1 MTIHKMKKIEDIL
14 YKYIWDFQCLETN
27 IQIYNDL
34 VKEIPELKNMNLSL
48 DRIIDCNKWASIII
62 EADNLSKLKNK

>member
-1 MTIHKMKKIEDIL
+1 MKKIEDIL